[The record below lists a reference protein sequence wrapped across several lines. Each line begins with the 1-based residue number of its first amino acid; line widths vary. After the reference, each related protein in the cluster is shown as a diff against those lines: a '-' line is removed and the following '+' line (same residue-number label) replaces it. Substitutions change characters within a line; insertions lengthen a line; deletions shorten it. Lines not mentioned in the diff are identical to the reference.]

1 MFRNKK
7 YKISSKLGIRIYK
20 LRDGWTYF
28 WLFAVLAA
36 LSYLFFLFLEFYNY
50 HFGNSYILHGYHYK
64 TPPERFIRIIEESFI
79 GTFLVA
85 IICLWILDIIMEI
98 NKLINWGINHFKRI
112 QLNKRFLLILSSFTC
127 GIFLIWGANYISS
140 RPQLDPELKTL
151 EKLAENGDTVALHKL
166 LYFYDDNS
174 DIIIEVVEAIDADG
188 NEIVEEEDI
197 ESIDNDLNELY
208 LERLHY
214 WLNKGLTSNDPVAK
228 SITGRRLYY
237 EDEIAAI
244 PYLAEMAENGDSQAA
259 LFCGSACFNQGKG
272 PEAFKY
278 LTLAYEMGV
287 PSAGWHL
294 AMCYSRGFGTEQN
307 KEKAVEVLKQSA
319 LLDYPEAV
327 LEMKRIEPNNTL
339 WQNKADSLEID
350 FPDFVIIDE

>member
-1 MFRNKK
+1 MN
-7 YKISSKLGIRIYK
+7 YK
-20 LRDGWTYF
+20 
-28 WLFAVLAA
+28 V
-36 LSYLFFLFLEFYNY
+36 
-50 HFGNSYILHGYHYK
+50 
-64 TPPERFIRIIEESFI
+64 
-79 GTFLVA
+79 
-85 IICLWILDIIMEI
+85 I
-98 NKLINWGINHFKRI
+98 NKRILI
-112 QLNKRFLLILSSFTC
+112 ILPCVLF
-127 GIFLIWGANYISS
+127 GLFLIWGANNIASK
-140 RPQLDPELKTL
+140 PQLSAELKAL
-151 EKLAENGDTVALHKL
+151 EKQAENGDTVALHKL
-166 LYFYDDNS
+166 LNFYDDS
-174 DIIIEVVEAIDADG
+174 SEIYVEVVEAIDAYG
-188 NEIVEEEDI
+188 NEIEFNDI
-197 ESIDNDLNELY
+197 KEGSYDNSLNELY

-237 EDEIAAI
+237 EDETAAI

-259 LFCGSACFNQGKG
+259 LFCGSACFNQGKAMS
-272 PEAFKY
+272 EAFKY
-278 LTLAYEMGV
+278 LTMAYEMGV

-307 KEKAVEVLKQSA
+307 KEKAIEVLKHSA

>member
-1 MFRNKK
+1 M
-7 YKISSKLGIRIYK
+7 
-20 LRDGWTYF
+20 
-28 WLFAVLAA
+28 
-36 LSYLFFLFLEFYNY
+36 NY
-50 HFGNSYILHGYHYK
+50 Q
-64 TPPERFIRIIEESFI
+64 
-79 GTFLVA
+79 V
-85 IICLWILDIIMEI
+85 I
-98 NKLINWGINHFKRI
+98 NKRILI
-112 QLNKRFLLILSSFTC
+112 ILPCVLF
-127 GIFLIWGANYISS
+127 GLFLIWGANNIASK
-140 RPQLDPELKTL
+140 PQLSAELKAL

-197 ESIDNDLNELY
+197 ESFDNDLNELY

-237 EDEIAAI
+237 EDETAAI
-244 PYLAEMAENGDSQAA
+244 PYLAEIAENGDSQAA
-259 LFCGSACFNQGKG
+259 LFCGSACFNQGNG

-278 LTLAYEMGV
+278 LTMAYEMGV

-307 KEKAVEVLKQSA
+307 KEKAIEVLKHSA
-319 LLDYPEAV
+319 LLNYPEAV

>member
-1 MFRNKK
+1 MN
-7 YKISSKLGIRIYK
+7 YPVINIRI
-20 LRDGWTYF
+20 LIILPCV
-28 WLFAVLAA
+28 LFGL
-36 LSYLFFLFLEFYNY
+36 
-50 HFGNSYILHGYHYK
+50 
-64 TPPERFIRIIEESFI
+64 
-79 GTFLVA
+79 
-85 IICLWILDIIMEI
+85 
-98 NKLINWGINHFKRI
+98 
-112 QLNKRFLLILSSFTC
+112 
-127 GIFLIWGANYISS
+127 FLIWGANNIASK
-140 RPQLDPELKTL
+140 PQLSAELKAL

-197 ESIDNDLNELY
+197 ESFDNDLNELY

-237 EDEIAAI
+237 EDETAAI
-244 PYLAEMAENGDSQAA
+244 PYLAEIAENGDSQAA

-278 LTLAYEMGV
+278 LTIAYEMGV

-307 KEKAVEVLKQSA
+307 NEKALEMLKHSA
-319 LLDYPEAV
+319 LLNYPEAV
-327 LEMKRIEPNNTL
+327 LEMKRIEPHNPL

-350 FPDFVIIDE
+350 FPDFVILDD